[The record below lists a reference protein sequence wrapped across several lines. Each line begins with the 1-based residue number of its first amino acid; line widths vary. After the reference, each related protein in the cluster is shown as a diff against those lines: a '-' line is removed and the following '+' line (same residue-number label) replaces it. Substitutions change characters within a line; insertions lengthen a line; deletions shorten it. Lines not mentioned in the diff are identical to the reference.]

1 MKNAEKT
8 QTLWQVHLLL
18 EQLESADEKL
28 VRKLGLL
35 GKGTEIY
42 FHIKEQEYAQAI
54 AEFKHLSVEHKAR
67 FLIDATN
74 IYDEEK

>member
-1 MKNAEKT
+1 MTHKEKM
-8 QTLWQVHLLL
+8 QALWQVHLLL
-18 EQLESADEKL
+18 EQIESADEKL

-35 GKGTEIY
+35 GKGLEIY
-42 FHIKEQEYAQAI
+42 FHIKQEEYARALDG
-54 AEFKHLSVEHKAR
+54 FKHLSVEHKER